1 VRGQQRLAVRAHRE
15 LDGQPAPRTGGTGL
29 RVVVLPEVDR
39 GAVRHRAVGGAT
51 GVLGQRDARD
61 AHAAEV
67 GYVRLLRVWRH
78 GGGDREGADRAGLY
92 GARLHVDDH
101 GVVGQRVRRDDRLAV
116 VAGPVRVRV
125 RGDPTVRVGVDP
137 AGDLGAAGGQLDD
150 VRARVDADHQVVGVG
165 AGHDVRRVGPDLDLA
180 DGLTGLQVEH
190 VGLVVEPLVRVQ
202 EPVVLVRPHVV
213 GVVHVD
219 P

>member
-1 VRGQQRLAVRAHRE
+1 V
-15 LDGQPAPRTGGTGL
+15 LD
-29 RVVVLPEVDR
+29 
-39 GAVRHRAVGGAT
+39 
-51 GVLGQRDARD
+51 
-61 AHAAEV
+61 
-67 GYVRLLRVWRH
+67 
-78 GGGDREGADRAGLY
+78 

-101 GVVGQRVRRDDRLAV
+101 GVVGQRVRSDDRLAV
-116 VAGPVRVRV
+116 VAGPVRVRVRV

-219 P
+219 PGSGDLPVDRPALDVDLRDGAVL